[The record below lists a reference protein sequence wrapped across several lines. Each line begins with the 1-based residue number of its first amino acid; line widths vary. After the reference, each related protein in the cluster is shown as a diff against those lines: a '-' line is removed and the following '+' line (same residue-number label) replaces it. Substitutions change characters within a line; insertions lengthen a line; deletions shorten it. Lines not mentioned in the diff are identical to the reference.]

1 MGIIPKTTII
11 EFNGLPGVGKSTIT
25 HYLEE
30 LANKQGIP
38 FYKKYY
44 RYSFEHRTI
53 SLLLRPLLFSLLP
66 SIMLYANCYRSGMQ
80 KNRYIVGFLAYVREY
95 LDFKKDIKNGLLVS
109 DQGIVQDFISI
120 AHDSS
125 IKDLGTVSSILSKL
139 EKRNIRF
146 IRVDCNL
153 SEVDVLNRLRNRVNG
168 GSRIEKNDDDEVIR
182 LLNIQ
187 KRNLELVRQE
197 LNKSSESFHI
207 TIDTSVSP
215 YDNACFIWK
224 MIYGKTEK

>member
-1 MGIIPKTTII
+1 MH
-11 EFNGLPGVGKSTIT
+11 F
-25 HYLEE
+25 
-30 LANKQGIP
+30 
-38 FYKKYY
+38 
-44 RYSFEHRTI
+44 
-53 SLLLRPLLFSLLP
+53 
-66 SIMLYANCYRSGMQ
+66 ANCYGRGRQ
-80 KNRYIVGFLAYVREY
+80 KYRYVVGFLAYVREY

-109 DQGIVQDFISI
+109 DQGMVQDFISI

-153 SEVDVLNRLRNRVNG
+153 SEVDVLDRLRNRVNG

-215 YDNACFIWK
+215 YDNDCFIWK